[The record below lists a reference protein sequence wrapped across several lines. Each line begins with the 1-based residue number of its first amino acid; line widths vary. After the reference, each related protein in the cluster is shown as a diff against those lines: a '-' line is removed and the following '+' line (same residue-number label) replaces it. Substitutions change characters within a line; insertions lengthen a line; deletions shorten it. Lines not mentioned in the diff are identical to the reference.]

1 MFWKSWEK
9 YYDAGLLI
17 IRLGLGLGFL
27 IYHGWSKLIAGPEEW
42 QSLGGVMGHIGINFG
57 HTFFGFM
64 AGFSE
69 SIAALLIALGLL
81 FQPMLALLGFTMIMA
96 AVLHIATGQGSPG
109 DALTF
114 LVISLGL
121 IFTGP
126 GKYSLD
132 GWLEGRRTE

>member
-1 MFWKSWEK
+1 MFWKIWEK
-9 YYDAGLLI
+9 YYNAGLLI
-17 IRLGLGLGFL
+17 IRLGLGLGFI
-27 IYHGWSKLIAGPEEW
+27 IYHGWSKLIGGPEEW
-42 QSLGGVMGHIGINFG
+42 QSLGSVMAHIGINFS

-69 SIAALLIALGLL
+69 SIAALFIALGLF

-96 AVLHIATGQGSPG
+96 AVSHIATGRGSPG
-109 DALTF
+109 NALTF

-132 GWLEGRRTE
+132 AWLERRRTK